1 MVEFIAAVVIGII
14 GICIIAKLI
23 ALPFKI
29 LWKLISNSI
38 IGAVMLWILT
48 LLGLPVQINFFSAL
62 IAGIFGL
69 PGVVAVV
76 VYYLL

>member
-1 MVEFIAAVVIGII
+1 MIELIIALVIAIVA
-14 GICIIAKLI
+14 ICIVAKLI

-38 IGAVMLWILT
+38 IGALMLWVLT
-48 LLGLPVQINFFSAL
+48 LFGAPVQINFFSAL

-69 PGVVAVV
+69 PGVVAVFL
-76 VYYLL
+76 YYL